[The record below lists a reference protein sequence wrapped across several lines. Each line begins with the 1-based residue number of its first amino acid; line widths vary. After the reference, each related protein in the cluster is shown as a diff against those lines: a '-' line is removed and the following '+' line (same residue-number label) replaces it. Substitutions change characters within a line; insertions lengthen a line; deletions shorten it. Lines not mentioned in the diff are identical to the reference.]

1 MDGVGAWHPDGL
13 QDFLERD
20 AAVVAAGNGAR
31 VAPELVREPAVA
43 GRTDRVPDQALRI
56 SHHEMKCMRV
66 RSSN

>member
-1 MDGVGAWHPDGL
+1 
-13 QDFLERD
+13 
-20 AAVVAAGNGAR
+20 VVAAGNGAR

-56 SHHEMKCMRV
+56 SHHETKCMRV